1 MKFRMERVNLEIK
14 NDLSKI
20 ISNMNTLNGK
30 FVTIAEVKT
39 SPDLYLSRVLISV
52 LGSEEE
58 TKEVVKVLN
67 NSKGYIRRELAK
79 VLKIKRI
86 PDLEFSLDYVEQNA
100 LKIDELLNKIKHGN

>member
-20 ISNMNTLNGK
+20 ISNFDGLSGK

-39 SPDLYLSRVLISV
+39 SPDLYISRVSISV
-52 LGSEEE
+52 LSEEEE
-58 TKEVVKVLN
+58 TKKVVEILN
-67 NSKGYIRRELAK
+67 NSKGFIRKELAK

-86 PDLEFSLDYVEQNA
+86 PQLEFTIDYVEKNA
-100 LKIDELLNKIKHGN
+100 AKIDEILNKLKK